1 MGLLREAMHASH
13 MASKVEDGF
22 HPLGEGVAMLVWV
35 PCCASYL
42 VTLLPSLLGAE
53 HRDLPSSSS
62 LLSVGTT

>member
-13 MASKVEDGF
+13 MASDVEDGF

-42 VTLLPSLLGAE
+42 VTLVFFPLF
-53 HRDLPSSSS
+53 
-62 LLSVGTT
+62 